1 MLLGNVA
8 KDGGHLLCTSQELA
22 NLDNSAISFIRPMFG
37 GQEFIRGIN
46 RYCVWVTESDFN
58 TAVQIPQLSD
68 RFEKVKI
75 VRNQSSKRLFEKVGI
90 PRKKREGGIK

>member
-1 MLLGNVA
+1 
-8 KDGGHLLCTSQELA
+8 
-22 NLDNSAISFIRPMFG
+22 MFG

-58 TAVQIPQLSD
+58 AAVQIPQLRD

-75 VRNQSSKRLFEKVGI
+75 VRNQSPKKATAEWSKKPYRFVEIRSPEYTSAIIV
-90 PRKKREGGIK
+90 PRVSS